1 MDQSACKLTLVYP
14 PASEAH
20 LVELM
25 MNSDPP
31 LTSFT
36 TWPAEGIGNAFNKA
50 SMRERV
56 RGRIS
61 RGMLIIVLR
70 RARVAAL
77 LDEIRLKA
85 AIPDIVYWIEPV
97 EAFGRL
103 AAVDEAQSAQP
114 LAAE

>member
-20 LVELM
+20 IVEML

-31 LTSFT
+31 LSSFT
-36 TWPAEGIGNAFNKA
+36 TFAAEGHGYGFDKA

-56 RGRIS
+56 RGRIA
-61 RGMLIIVLR
+61 RGVLIAVLP
-70 RARVAAL
+70 RARIAPL
-77 LDEIRLKA
+77 LDEIRVKA
-85 AIPDIVYWIEPV
+85 VIPDLVYWVEPV

-103 AAVDEAQSAQP
+103 ARTDAV
-114 LAAE
+114 AAEAAKALA